1 MTLAYFVDGESAA
14 PEDGDYD
21 ISQVMETSMWDSFVV
36 EGWEIDR
43 LFFNQYSIGASRE
56 YLPYSW
62 LDRDITASC
71 KNSLSSSTET
81 ALSEQQCSYKEHVQS
96 SKIFFHFPQHGTE
109 LHLSIFQFV

>member
-43 LFFNQYSIGASRE
+43 LFF
-56 YLPYSW
+56 
-62 LDRDITASC
+62 
-71 KNSLSSSTET
+71 
-81 ALSEQQCSYKEHVQS
+81 
-96 SKIFFHFPQHGTE
+96 
-109 LHLSIFQFV
+109 

>member
-43 LFFNQYSIGASRE
+43 LFFVSI
-56 YLPYSW
+56 LNW
-62 LDRDITASC
+62 C
-71 KNSLSSSTET
+71 KPRIP
-81 ALSEQQCSYKEHVQS
+81 AL
-96 SKIFFHFPQHGTE
+96 
-109 LHLSIFQFV
+109 FVAGS